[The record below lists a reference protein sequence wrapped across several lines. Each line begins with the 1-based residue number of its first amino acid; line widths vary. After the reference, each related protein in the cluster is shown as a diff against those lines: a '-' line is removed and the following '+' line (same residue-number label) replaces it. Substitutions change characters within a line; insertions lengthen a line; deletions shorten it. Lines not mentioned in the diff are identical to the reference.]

1 MKDTYVNI
9 KHIVVDE
16 AQHFRTEDGDWYAKA
31 KSIIQTGRDGPGV
44 LYVFLD
50 YFQTNHLCCSGLPE
64 LQHQEPVL
72 KLTRMLRN
80 GDDIVNYLQGIM
92 QQIRDSP
99 PPNVPPEALNMGQEL
114 ELTPSVTNSLET
126 TNYLNLEQM
135 AIFVAERCWCLWGS
149 GYYPRDVAV
158 LCSKAKDV
166 VKFKEKILLALRR
179 RTMSQISV
187 AVQVREELDNP
198 GNHIVLAGV
207 HQFSGMER
215 SIVFGIVPVGSETD
229 IFYNV
234 LLCLA
239 SRART
244 HLYIRKVLL

>member
-1 MKDTYVNI
+1 MRDTFANI

-31 KSIIQTGRDGPGV
+31 KSIIQRGRDGPGV

-80 GDDIVNYLQGIM
+80 GDNIVNYLQGIM
-92 QQIRDSP
+92 QKIRDNP

-114 ELTPSVTNSLET
+114 ELTPKVTDSLET
-126 TNYLNLEQM
+126 YLKLERM
-135 AIFVAERCWCLWGS
+135 ANFIAEKCWCLWGS
-149 GYYPRDVAV
+149 GYYYPRDVAI
-158 LCSKAKDV
+158 LCNKAKDV

-179 RTMSQISV
+179 RTMSQTSV

-198 GNHIVLAGV
+198 GNHIVLAAV

-215 SIVFGIVPVGSETD
+215 SIVFGIIPEGSETD
-229 IFYNV
+229 ISYNV

-244 HLYIRKVLL
+244 HLYIIRV